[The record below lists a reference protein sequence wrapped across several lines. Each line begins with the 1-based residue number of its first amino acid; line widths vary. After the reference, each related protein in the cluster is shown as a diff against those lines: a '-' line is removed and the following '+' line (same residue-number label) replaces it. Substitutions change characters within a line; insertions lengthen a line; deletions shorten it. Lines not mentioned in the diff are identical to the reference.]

1 MRKIPVILITLM
13 GLMSAVSVCPDAY
26 SQQMKDITSEHL
38 LMRMPK
44 ERTLLGRDVLIDL
57 ERFYKFLDG
66 AIDVRLPRQIV
77 LLVDWERQESRTNY
91 REVSIIVGMNQPIA
105 SSLRTFLLKESMRE
119 IARLGL
125 LELSQGAERPEYE
138 FLYEGMIE
146 ILVNEFNHTSRSL
159 ESAWVISKFL
169 DEMGQLSLETQRS
182 WPDFSRDHRCFR
194 NAAPGVT
201 FLLTFRELKGRD
213 KPGKLFKALRRAN
226 LSKSLEEAFDET
238 ASELEAIWL
247 RNVRQHRIP
256 DEITISDEEAPQL
269 VGITL
274 IPEAVKPGDQLKV
287 RFQFKKT
294 ESVLLPDGVFV
305 RDLRTDTVF
314 QAYED
319 SDAISVAIPIGA
331 ETAPGEYG
339 YSITAIDESGNLRQY
354 KGNYEVVGSP

>member
-1 MRKIPVILITLM
+1 MRKLHVILIILM
-13 GLMSAVSVCPDAY
+13 GLMSAVPVCPEAY
-26 SQQMKDITSEHL
+26 SQQMEDITSEHL
-38 LMRMPK
+38 LMRLPK

-66 AIDVRLPRQIV
+66 AIDAKLPRQIV

-91 REVSIIVGMNQPIA
+91 REVSIIVGMNQPIV

-125 LELSQGAERPEYE
+125 LELSQGAERPDYE

-169 DEMGQLSLETQRS
+169 DEMGQLSLETQRN
-182 WPDFSRDHRCFR
+182 WPDFSKEHRCLR
-194 NAAPGVT
+194 NAAPGIT

-213 KPGKLFKALRRAN
+213 KPGKFFKALKRAN

-247 RNVRQHRIP
+247 RKVRQHRIP
-256 DEITISDEEAPQL
+256 DEITISAEEAPQL
-269 VGITL
+269 VETTL
-274 IPEAVKPGDQLKV
+274 ISEAVKPGDQLKV
-287 RFQFKKT
+287 RLQFKKT
-294 ESVLLPDGVFV
+294 EGVLLPDGVFI
-305 RDLRTDTVF
+305 RDLRTNTVF

-319 SDAISVAIPIGA
+319 SDAISVTIPVEAG
-331 ETAPGEYG
+331 TAPGEYG
-339 YSITAIDESGNLRQY
+339 YSITAIDESGNL
-354 KGNYEVVGSP
+354 KNFTGSYSVK